1 MRPTRSARSG
11 RSCSCKS
18 STTTTTSFG
27 RRKGEG
33 RREAKRG
40 DFSVR
45 KQKQTKWSQNPRHPT
60 SLLPSL
66 RNVLR
71 AENDRDVYLVF
82 DHMATDLHAALRG
95 GVLADVHRRY
105 VMYQLLRALK
115 YMHSAH
121 VLHRDIKVRGRG
133 GEKFCFVF
141 PFFLGRPRPP
151 LPPLPSTPLAIQ
163 PAAQLRVRG
172 QAGRLWPRPVPPP
185 ARRGRGRGR
194 RGRLAGRAL
203 PLGAGADG

>member
-1 MRPTRSARSG
+1 M
-11 RSCSCKS
+11 
-18 STTTTTSFG
+18 
-27 RRKGEG
+27 
-33 RREAKRG
+33 
-40 DFSVR
+40 
-45 KQKQTKWSQNPRHPT
+45 
-60 SLLPSL
+60 

-141 PFFLGRPRPP
+141 PFLADPALLSLPSPP
-151 LPPLPSTPLAIQ
+151 LL
-163 PAAQLRVRG
+163 
-172 QAGRLWPRPVPPP
+172 
-185 ARRGRGRGR
+185 
-194 RGRLAGRAL
+194 
-203 PLGAGADG
+203 